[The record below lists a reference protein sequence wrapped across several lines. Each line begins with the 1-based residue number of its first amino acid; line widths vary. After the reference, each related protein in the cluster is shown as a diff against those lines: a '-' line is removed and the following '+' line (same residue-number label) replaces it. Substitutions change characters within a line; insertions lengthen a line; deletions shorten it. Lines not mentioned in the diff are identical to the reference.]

1 MKLINTQYK
10 RYLLTG
16 VFFTFFGPILF
27 VSLTFIFPIMYS
39 SILAEIVI
47 HSFRYKFY
55 KYFIFQRRS
64 SSPFTYLQSIA
75 PISLLNI
82 SITISGKKNYN
93 LKLWKVYKPDFV
105 GNIPNDHS
113 SRSIIT
119 NRFKRP
125 TRTV

>member
-1 MKLINTQYK
+1 M
-10 RYLLTG
+10 
-16 VFFTFFGPILF
+16 VFYGNFKKN
-27 VSLTFIFPIMYS
+27 FICKNYTS
-39 SILAEIVI
+39 S
-47 HSFRYKFY
+47 
-55 KYFIFQRRS
+55 
-64 SSPFTYLQSIA
+64 
-75 PISLLNI
+75 SLLNI
-82 SITISGKKNYN
+82 STTISSKKIYD

>member
-1 MKLINTQYK
+1 M
-10 RYLLTG
+10 
-16 VFFTFFGPILF
+16 VFYGNFKKN
-27 VSLTFIFPIMYS
+27 FICKNYTS
-39 SILAEIVI
+39 S
-47 HSFRYKFY
+47 
-55 KYFIFQRRS
+55 
-64 SSPFTYLQSIA
+64 
-75 PISLLNI
+75 SLLNI
-82 SITISGKKNYN
+82 STTISSKKIYN